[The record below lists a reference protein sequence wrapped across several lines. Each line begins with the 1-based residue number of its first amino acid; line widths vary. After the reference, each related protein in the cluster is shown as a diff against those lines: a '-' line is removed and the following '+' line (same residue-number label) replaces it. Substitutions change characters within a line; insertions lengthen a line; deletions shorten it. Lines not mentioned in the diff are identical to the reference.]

1 MAYYTSRIKL
11 KNNSSRLNSRKWNSH
26 KSNPKRKL
34 ININKAKFKKA
45 FFVFLSILFIVLV
58 IGGIYA
64 FGWLQSLTE
73 QLPSPDKPFG
83 EKSAA
88 SEIYDRNGQLLYR
101 IYGDENRDP
110 IKMAEVP
117 PLMKWSLLAAEDM
130 DFYSHGGVDLI
141 AVIRCGVANIAK
153 TSACGGST
161 ITQQLI
167 KQTAL
172 TNERSYERKIKEVIL
187 ALEIEKSRGK
197 DEILEMYLNVI
208 PEGSNIYGIKR
219 ASYEY
224 FGKDISELNLAQYA
238 ILASIPQDP
247 NNMSPTRSANANS
260 KDRVKERQLYVLD
273 QMQKYINKINADHK
287 AETGSTEDIVTQ
299 AMIDEARTFELVY
312 TTAKK
317 RDELKAPHFVFYV
330 QKLLMERGYNNGEPF
345 SKEML
350 STGGYK
356 ITTTLNLEY
365 QEIAEEQVKEAVD
378 VYGRKF
384 KAENAA
390 LVAINPRNGEVMALV
405 GSYDYFGTSSP
416 AGCSGSTCRFAPEVN
431 IMDTLQ
437 SYGSSMKPMIYY
449 YAIEKGLISAGS
461 LLPDIP
467 IQLGNYKPKNFGN
480 VFTGIRPARL
490 QLRESQNIPPIYMVE
505 QLGVDNFINEMKQW
519 GYTTLTDPRGYGPAI
534 AVGGADIKLIEHAQA
549 YGVLANEGKLVKH
562 EVVLKIVDRDGN
574 VVYEY
579 KPVEEQV
586 ADPRATFI
594 VSDILNANKVG
605 PALNKRNG
613 GSEYSGWDYRDIAGK
628 TGTSEDSKETL
639 FATYTPEM
647 VVIGWLGNN
656 NNEPMSS
663 SGTGFSSARPWVA
676 KYMLRIGNTFPPT
689 PFNRP
694 AGVVS
699 KGTCE
704 GEGDAC
710 SGFGADLG
718 IVDLAVP
725 QYVTVK
731 DYLVC
736 TDQLDHLARQIDS
749 NLGLATTVRYKK
761 FIMPN
766 TKLQP
771 FLDKWVSG
779 KPELNGTVPSENCTI
794 NRNPS
799 GTDAPWAVISS
810 PSSGQSVA
818 GPNVSLQVGFNA
830 FTANTGATITEV
842 KVFLDGGGSPV
853 VTATSL
859 PYSGTLNLGT
869 LSGGTH
875 TLSFKVKDSLGN
887 QGTSTVQFQ
896 VTLPTYTISI
906 SGTGLSDLSVGQTV
920 NIDYAFL
927 PDTSLPLT
935 SVKLFLSG
943 AATGTCVSGNTGK
956 CTFKAPAAS
965 SGGVSAQY
973 TDYQIYVEGNHEGT
987 KIKSNE
993 LTIRVK
999 NP

>member
-11 KNNSSRLNSRKWNSH
+11 KNNSRLNSRKWRPNRGT
-26 KSNPKRKL
+26 PKRKWL
-34 ININKAKFKKA
+34 HINKAKFKKA
-45 FFVFLSILFIVLV
+45 FFVFLTILFIALI
-58 IGGIYA
+58 IGGVYA

-110 IKMAEVP
+110 IKITEVP
-117 PLMKWSLLAAEDM
+117 PLMKWSLLAAEDI
-130 DFYSHGGVDLI
+130 DFYGHSGVDLI
-141 AVIRCGVANIAK
+141 AVIRCGIANIAK

-247 NNMSPTRSANANS
+247 NNLSPTRSANANS
-260 KDRVKERQLYVLD
+260 KERVKDRQTYVLN
-273 QMQKYINKINADHK
+273 QLEKYIDKINADHK
-287 AETGSTEDIVTQ
+287 AETGSTDDLLTK
-299 AMIDEARTFELVY
+299 AMIEEARSFELVY

-356 ITTTLNLEY
+356 ITTTLNLEF

-378 VYGRKF
+378 NYGRKY

-390 LVAINPRNGEVMALV
+390 LVALNPRNGEILALV

-416 AGCSGSTCRFAPEVN
+416 AGCSGSSCRFAPEVN

-449 YAIEKGLISAGS
+449 YAVEKGLISAGS

-467 IQLGNYKPKNFGN
+467 IQIGNYKPKNFGS
-480 VFTGIRPARL
+480 VFTGIRSARL
-490 QLRESQNIPPIYMVE
+490 QLRESQNIPPIYLID
-505 QLGVDNFINEMKQW
+505 QLGVDNFINEMKTW
-519 GYTTLTDPRGYGPAI
+519 GYTTLNDPRGYGPSI

-562 EVVLKIVDRDGN
+562 EVVLKIEDRDGN
-574 VVYEY
+574 VVFEY

-594 VSDILNANKVG
+594 ISDILNANKMG
-605 PALNKRNG
+605 PGLNQRTG
-613 GSEYSGWDYRDIAGK
+613 GNEYSGLGYRDIAGK

-639 FATYTPEM
+639 FATYTPEL
-647 VVIGWLGNN
+647 VAIGWLGNN

-663 SGTGFSSARPWVA
+663 SGTGFSSARPWIA
-676 KYMLRIGNTFPPT
+676 KFMLRVGGAIPPT
-689 PFNRP
+689 AFKRP

-699 KGTCE
+699 KSVCD

-710 SGFGADLG
+710 SGIDGDLG
-718 IVDLAVP
+718 IVDIAVP
-725 QYVTVK
+725 QYVSVK
-731 DYLVC
+731 DYVVC
-736 TDQLDHLARQIDS
+736 TDQLDHLARPIDIS
-749 NLGLATTVRYKK
+749 LGLSSNVRYKK

-771 FLDKWVSG
+771 FLDKYVSG
-779 KPELNGTVPSENCTI
+779 KPELNAIVPTESCTI

-799 GTDAPWAVISS
+799 GTDAPWAVVSS
-810 PSSGQSVA
+810 PTAGQSFD
-818 GPNVSLQVGFNA
+818 GPNVSINLSFNA
-830 FTANTGATITEV
+830 FTANTGATIAEV
-842 KVFLDGGGSPV
+842 KVFLDGGSPIL
-853 VTATSL
+853 TATSL
-859 PYSGTLNLGT
+859 PYTGALNLGT
-869 LSGGTH
+869 LSAGTH
-875 TLSFKVKDSLGN
+875 TLSFKVKDTLGN
-887 QGTSTVQFQ
+887 EGTSTVQFQ
-896 VTLPTYTISI
+896 VTLPYTINI
-906 SGTGLSDLSVGQTV
+906 SGTGLDSLIAGQTV
-920 NIDYAFL
+920 NIDYSFL
-927 PDTSLPLT
+927 PDTSLSLT
-935 SVKLFLSG
+935 SAKLYLGG
-943 AATGTCVSGNTGK
+943 AITGACTAGNTGK
-956 CTFKAPAAS
+956 CSFKAPTS
-965 SGGVSAQY
+965 SGSASDEFSEY
-973 TDYQIYVEGNHEGT
+973 KIYVEGIYSGSKFN
-987 KIKSNE
+987 SNE

-999 NP
+999 N